1 MDQIRP
7 IFSESGLYRESND
20 IGLLS
25 VPFCALEKNDL
36 KNDPF
41 YIVNQ
46 GIYKDQCKI
55 GNIEVDKKA
64 CK

>member
-7 IFSESGLYRESND
+7 MFSERVLYRESNNT
-20 IGLLS
+20 GLLS

-41 YIVNQ
+41 CIVNQ
-46 GIYKDQCKI
+46 GIYNDRWKI
-55 GNIEVDKKA
+55 GNIEVGKKA